1 MGWWTV
7 DWRTQTLLGGSMR
20 IGSLVMWT
28 SQEDDGSYG
37 SLGVITDIGDKS
49 ITVQW
54 LNGKEFSYSD
64 NFMEME
70 IICE

>member
-1 MGWWTV
+1 
-7 DWRTQTLLGGSMR
+7 MR
-20 IGSLVMWT
+20 IGSLVMWI

-37 SLGVITDIGDKS
+37 SLGIITDIGDKN
-49 ITVQW
+49 ITVNW
-54 LNGKEFSYSD
+54 LNGKEFSYSA

>member
-1 MGWWTV
+1 
-7 DWRTQTLLGGSMR
+7 MR

-54 LNGKEFSYSD
+54 LNGREFSYSD

>member
-1 MGWWTV
+1 
-7 DWRTQTLLGGSMR
+7 MR

-54 LNGKEFSYSD
+54 LNASRRFGKAQTQVAWKSLGSNRE
-64 NFMEME
+64 
-70 IICE
+70 